1 MAYKEIEKH
10 PHGVCCLSQW
20 NKEAPPGFRSEREMR
35 TLRELWR
42 GRALKRE
49 SLMRVL
55 DEEQSATYGGGAN
68 LWWQAQAMKVRWRLD
83 LREFQRLER
92 KLQFMVRDR
101 EPGESFGEF
110 VVLSLGLKKIYFY
123 FYYNFFWGN
132 KNYFIIV
139 NCSFIL
145 LLVVFDGI
153 RMLIK

>member
-20 NKEAPPGFRSEREMR
+20 NKEAPPGFRLEREMR

-42 GRALKRE
+42 GRAWWGF
-49 SLMRVL
+49 LMRSNPPPMVAAL
-55 DEEQSATYGGGAN
+55 ICDDKLKPWRSDGGSTS
-68 LWWQAQAMKVRWRLD
+68 
-83 LREFQRLER
+83 REFQRLER
-92 KLQFMVRDR
+92 KLRFMVRDR